1 MAAMAEFH
9 QLAKE
14 RTEALRIVAVWASI
28 NLWQA
33 VSSPLTEDEAYYW
46 MYSQRLDFG
55 YFDHPPMIAL
65 FIAAGQWMGGVL
77 GVRLMTVAAQMAS
90 LWILW
95 RVAQAQWPELK
106 HKARWF
112 FGIGFSI
119 VIFQVF
125 GFIATPDAPLL
136 FFASVFFWAYQ
147 RFVRQA
153 SVLNAICLGVVS
165 AALMYSKYHGAL
177 LIGFTVLSH
186 PALWRKWP
194 LYLAGAVGLLCFAPH
209 LWWQYAHDFPSFRY
223 HLVQRSQEFKWW
235 YVGEFLLN
243 VFLIFNPLIWPLV
256 WKALRAVRWSDVFER
271 ALAVNLSGFLLFFFA
286 STFRGHVQPQWVAAA
301 SIPMW
306 LLTYVYV
313 LPRSYLYRY
322 TGRVL
327 LGTLI
332 IVALARL
339 LFAFQWLPLPGYLHQ
354 QQPLAREVAALAS
367 GRPVIF
373 SRSYQ
378 RASLYAFYTGQKEVF
393 SAGTYKSRRSQ
404 FDLWDIEA
412 AMHLR
417 PVLWVG
423 GQSQPKKKYF
433 LYRGDTITYTAI
445 DTFYAFYKVQPQSA
459 MLPDTLHAGNV
470 MALQLMLHNPYPYL
484 LPMAAIPRLQLVACW
499 MHGAMY
505 KQLAEFVPVSCTLPD
520 LLPGQTQTVRATMKV
535 PSLPPGRYKLGFA
548 FQYEDITPLP
558 VGNWQ
563 YPMLMHE

>member
-1 MAAMAEFH
+1 MAQSH
-9 QLAKE
+9 QPAKE
-14 RTEALRIVAVWASI
+14 RMDALRIVAAWAML

-33 VSSPLTEDEAYYW
+33 ASSPLTEDEAYYW
-46 MYSQRLDFG
+46 MYSQCLDWG

-65 FIAAGQWMGGVL
+65 FIAAGQWLGGVL
-77 GVRLMTVAAQMAS
+77 GVRLMTAAAQTAA

-95 RVAQAQWPELK
+95 RMAQVQWPEFE

-112 FGIGFSI
+112 LGIGFSI

-136 FFASVFFWAYQ
+136 FFTSVFFWVYR
-147 RFVRQA
+147 RFAQQA
-153 SVLNAICLGVVS
+153 SALNAVWLGLVS
-165 AALMYSKYHGAL
+165 AGLMYSKYHGAL

-186 PALWRKWP
+186 SALWRKWP

-243 VFLIFNPLIWPLV
+243 ILLIFNPLIWPLA

-271 ALAVNLSGFLLFFFA
+271 ALAVNLVGFLLFFFA
-286 STFRGHVQPQWVAAA
+286 STFRGHVQPQWVAAV
-301 SIPMW
+301 SVPMW
-306 LLTYVYV
+306 LLVYIYV
-313 LPRSYLYRY
+313 LPRRHLHRY
-322 TGRVL
+322 ARRVI

-332 IVALARL
+332 IVVLARL
-339 LFAFQWLPLPGYLHQ
+339 LLAFSWLPLPGHLHQ
-354 QQPLAREVAALAS
+354 QRAFAQAVAVAA
-367 GRPVIF
+367 GERPVIF

-378 RASLYAFYTGQKEVF
+378 RASLYAFYTGHKEVF

-404 FDLWDIEA
+404 FDLWDMEA

-423 GQSQPKKKYF
+423 GQSHPKKKYF
-433 LYRGDTITYTAI
+433 LYEGDTITYTEI
-445 DTFYAFYKVQPQSA
+445 DTFYAFYKVQPLA
-459 MLPDTLHAGNV
+459 AVLPDTLRAGDTL
-470 MALQLMLHNPYPYL
+470 ALELTLHNPYSHL

-505 KQLAEFVPVSCTLPD
+505 KQLAEFVPVACSLPE
-520 LLPGQTQTVRATMKV
+520 LPPGQTRTVQAVMKAPEL
-535 PSLPPGRYKLGFA
+535 PSGRYKVGFA

-563 YPMLMHE
+563 YPVLTQERK

>member
-1 MAAMAEFH
+1 MAEPH
-9 QLAKE
+9 QPAKE
-14 RTEALRIVAVWASI
+14 RIVALRIVAAWAMI

-33 VSSPLTEDEAYYW
+33 ANSPLTEDEAYYW
-46 MYSQRLDFG
+46 MYSQYIDLG

-65 FIAAGQWMGGVL
+65 FIAAGRWLGGAL
-77 GVRLMTVAAQMAS
+77 GVRLMAVVAQTAA

-95 RVAQAQWPELK
+95 CIARAQWPEHV

-112 FGIGFSI
+112 FGIGFSV

-136 FFASVFFWAYQ
+136 FFASVFLWAYW
-147 RFVRQA
+147 RFVRQV
-153 SVLNAICLGVVS
+153 SLLNAVLLGVAG

-177 LIGFTVLSH
+177 LIGFTVLSNL
-186 PALWRKWP
+186 ALWRRWP
-194 LYLAGAVGLLCFAPH
+194 LYVAGVVGLLLFAPH

-243 VFLIFNPLIWPLV
+243 IFLIFNPLIWPLV

-271 ALAVNLSGFLLFFFA
+271 ALAVNLCGFLLFFFA
-286 STFRGHVQPQWVAAA
+286 STFRGHVQPQWTVAA
-301 SIPMW
+301 SIPIW
-306 LLTYVYV
+306 LLVYAYV
-313 LPRSYLYRY
+313 LPRHNVRRYLS
-322 TGRVL
+322 GVIV
-327 LGTLI
+327 GTLI
-332 IVALARL
+332 IVMLARL
-339 LFAFQWLPLPGYLHQ
+339 MLTFQWLPLPGHWRQ
-354 QQPLAREVAALAS
+354 QQAFAREVAEQA
-367 GRPVIF
+367 GERPVIF

-378 RASLYAFYTGQKEVF
+378 RASLYAFYMGRKEVF

-404 FDLWDIEA
+404 FDLWNMET

-423 GQSQPKKKYF
+423 GQSQPEKKYF
-433 LYRGDTITYTAI
+433 LYEGDTITYTNI
-445 DTFYAFYKVQPQSA
+445 DTFYAFYKVQPLA
-459 MLPDTLHAGNV
+459 AALPDTLRKGDTI
-470 MALQLMLHNPYPYL
+470 ALTLTLHNPYPHP
-484 LPMAAIPRLQLVACW
+484 LPLSDIPRLQLVACW

-505 KQLAEFVPVSCTLPD
+505 KQLAEFVPVACPLPE
-520 LLPGQTQTVRATMKV
+520 LLPGQTQTTTAIMKV
-535 PSLPPGRYKLGFA
+535 PDLPPGRYKVGFA

-563 YPMLMHE
+563 YPVLAHGQK